1 MQIKNYWVGDRP
13 AGNWTF
19 QVLDQRTGAAFDLGS
34 FTGVKVVMMDSDNVR
49 VEFPTDNAHIVD
61 SANGMVTFSWPGPDS
76 PFPKAGR
83 YVVQLELSSTVTLRK
98 TTVQEIL
105 VREIGGVTR

>member
-19 QVLDQRTGAAFDLGS
+19 QVLDQRTGEAYDLGA
-34 FTGVKVVMMDSDNVR
+34 FTGVQVVMVDSDNKR
-49 VEFPTDNAHIVD
+49 VEFPSVNAQIVD
-61 SANGMVTFSWPGPDS
+61 SANGMVTFAWPGPES

-83 YVVQLELSSTVTLRK
+83 YVVQLELSSNVTLRK

-105 VREIGGVTR
+105 VREIGGVTK